1 MTTSLPP
8 PSSAYTTPPNSQGNH
23 QFSPLPS
30 ASGTPTNISP
40 TSPHHVSILPTF
52 PLATKQLRPPKLPLY
67 VPAVLRP
74 TERPNRPSPLTPPR
88 SVHGSTDSLNGR
100 DGGRPRSRRSTGD
113 SRQGTDSDAPVES
126 PSQPDWS
133 FGAVE
138 GLPTRDHWK
147 PDANATIC
155 DAPTCHKTFN
165 LFERRH
171 HCRRCG
177 HVFCNNDSH
186 YTVLLDHRADFH
198 PEGNPSRACKHC
210 WDRYG
215 HWKTAWW
222 ARAGGRDEDG
232 DGSDTG
238 STTTPTT
245 PVSGGGMGAGA
256 KPIGGGGGDDGPKS
270 AVAGSAPRD
279 WSWSTF

>member
-1 MTTSLPP
+1 MTTTSLPP
-8 PSSAYTTPPNSQGNH
+8 HSAYTTPPNSQGNH

-40 TSPHHVSILPTF
+40 ASPHHASSILPTF
-52 PLATKQLRPPKLPLY
+52 PLATRQLRPPKLPLY

-74 TERPNRPSPLTPPR
+74 TERAHRPSPLTPPR
-88 SVHGSTDSLNGR
+88 SVHGSTDSLDGR
-100 DGGRPRSRRSTGD
+100 DGGGRPRSRRSTNESLG
-113 SRQGTDSDAPVES
+113 GTDSDAPSE
-126 PSQPDWS
+126 PSCQPDWS

-171 HCRRCG
+171 HCRHCG

-215 HWKTAWW
+215 HWKAAHW
-222 ARAGGRDEDG
+222 ARGARNDEDG
-232 DGSDTG
+232 DEAGGDTG
-238 STTTPTT
+238 STTTPTS
-245 PVSGGGMGAGA
+245 PVSGAGA
-256 KPIGGGGGDDGPKS
+256 QLIGGGRGDDVPKS
-270 AVAGSAPRD
+270 AVANSAPRD